1 MKKILALVLLSVF
14 VCASSFAEA
23 IKVACVGDSITYG
36 SGIKDRA
43 KDSYPAQ
50 LGKMLGDGY
59 DVRNFGVGGATLL
72 SKGNKPYVQTDQF
85 VPAMRFLP
93 DIVIIKL
100 GTNDSKPFNWIYKS
114 EFEGDLNSLI
124 DSFSNLPS
132 KPVIFLCRQVPA
144 YQDKWG
150 ITESV
155 IAGEIF
161 PIIKKIA
168 KERGIT
174 VIDMH
179 TPLENKENLFP
190 DKIHPNAEG
199 AKIMA
204 QTAAE
209 YVNKAPVKMVS
220 SK

>member
-1 MKKILALVLLSVF
+1 MKKFALSVF
-14 VCASSFAEA
+14 FTLLFCALSFAGA
-23 IKVACVGDSITYG
+23 LKVACGGVSITYG
-36 SGIKDRA
+36 SGISDRA

-72 SKGNKPYVQTDQF
+72 SKGNKPYIETDQY

-100 GTNDSKPFNWIYKS
+100 GTNDSKPFNWKYKAD
-114 EFEGDLNSLI
+114 FEGDLNSLI
-124 DSFSNLPS
+124 DSFANLSS

-144 YQDKWG
+144 YQDRWG
-150 ITESV
+150 ITDSI
-155 IAGEIF
+155 IAGEVF
-161 PIIKKIA
+161 PIVEKVA
-168 KERGIT
+168 KERGIS
-174 VIDMH
+174 VIDMRV
-179 TPLENKENLFP
+179 PLENKENLFP

-204 QTAAE
+204 QTAADF
-209 YVNKAPVKMVS
+209 VRKVS
-220 SK
+220 LKKGQPK